1 MNFPYLNEIK
11 IDRGRETPLY
21 LQISQGI
28 ASLIKQGILKAGQK
42 LPGSRTLADI
52 LGVNRNTVCLATDEL
67 LLEGWVVAR
76 TRSGLYVNAKLP
88 LIENPLRLK
97 SKAATLNNE
106 TTPCLRLTP
115 NENLEVPEIH
125 SLELEFNDGI
135 PDPRLSP
142 LNELGREYHK
152 LLKKSG
158 PLKLF
163 SYSDAQGEP
172 FLRKVL
178 ADSLN
183 EHRGLQITSDHL
195 LISRGSIMALSLIAQ
210 TTLKKGDA
218 VVVGEL
224 SYRTANLIFEHAGAL
239 LLRIPVDKHGVDTF
253 AIEALLQKE
262 SIRFI
267 YVTSHHHHPTTVT
280 LAPERRIH
288 LYELAKKHHFF
299 ILEDD
304 YDFDYH
310 YENKPTLPI
319 ASMDSYG
326 LVVYIGSWSKTMYP
340 GIRTGFMVAPPHL
353 IMEMIRYRRIFD
365 RQGDHVMERALA
377 NLIYDGTMQR
387 YLRKSKKI
395 YKSRKNYFCQLLKQR
410 LDAFLDFVEPEGGM
424 AVWVT
429 FKEGISLPHLAQ
441 HCEKQNLYLSD
452 GRTYN
457 PPDKNI
463 NSCRM
468 GFAHMNEEELEQACM
483 RLLAALQELSSS

>member
-1 MNFPYLNEIK
+1 
-11 IDRGRETPLY
+11 
-21 LQISQGI
+21 
-28 ASLIKQGILKAGQK
+28 
-42 LPGSRTLADI
+42 
-52 LGVNRNTVCLATDEL
+52 LATDEL

-76 TRSGLYVNAKLP
+76 TRSGLYVNANLP

-106 TTPCLRLTP
+106 TIPRLRLTP

-239 LLRIPVDKHGVDTF
+239 
-253 AIEALLQKE
+253 
-262 SIRFI
+262 
-267 YVTSHHHHPTTVT
+267 
-280 LAPERRIH
+280 
-288 LYELAKKHHFF
+288 
-299 ILEDD
+299 
-304 YDFDYH
+304 
-310 YENKPTLPI
+310 
-319 ASMDSYG
+319 
-326 LVVYIGSWSKTMYP
+326 
-340 GIRTGFMVAPPHL
+340 
-353 IMEMIRYRRIFD
+353 
-365 RQGDHVMERALA
+365 
-377 NLIYDGTMQR
+377 
-387 YLRKSKKI
+387 
-395 YKSRKNYFCQLLKQR
+395 
-410 LDAFLDFVEPEGGM
+410 
-424 AVWVT
+424 
-429 FKEGISLPHLAQ
+429 
-441 HCEKQNLYLSD
+441 
-452 GRTYN
+452 
-457 PPDKNI
+457 
-463 NSCRM
+463 
-468 GFAHMNEEELEQACM
+468 
-483 RLLAALQELSSS
+483 